1 MFWLAYAV
9 TCAFL
14 HHVLSY
20 HYQDACRPSWWAFGD
35 SATTTAYCAIVHR
48 ALQVLG
54 ASPVLAA
61 LPHLGHLPRLPGPLA
76 RA

>member
-14 HHVLSY
+14 HHVLSH
-20 HYQDACRPSWWAFGD
+20 HYQDACRPSWWPFGE
-35 SATTTAYCAIVHR
+35 SATTYCTVVHR

-61 LPHLGHLPRLPGPLA
+61 LPHLAHVPRLPGPPTHA
-76 RA
+76 